1 MAATDTE
8 PRPGHTIRRVL
19 LGALTALLSV
29 NLWTG
34 SPLLAVWLG
43 SRVEKAIGSLSMAA
57 VGVVILALAVQSLV
71 LLRILA
77 ALNRS
82 YDELLGREATR
93 YQAPW
98 LKSLGAERKDTA
110 AAKHPLGTVE
120 KFVIASVVVAVC
132 GFEVWFFFFAGS
144 SLPNTA

>member
-1 MAATDTE
+1 VSDVDAPAP
-8 PRPGHTIRRVL
+8 PRHRLRRVL

-43 SRVEKAIGSLSMAA
+43 SRLERAIGSLSMAA
-57 VGVVILALAVQSLV
+57 VGVVILALAIQSII
-71 LLRILA
+71 LLRLLA

-82 YDELLGREATR
+82 YDALIGREPKR
-93 YQAPW
+93 WQSPW
-98 LKSLGAERKDTA
+98 LTSLGAERKDTA
-110 AAKHPLGTVE
+110 AAKQPLSAVE
-120 KFVIASVVVAVC
+120 KFVIASVVLAVC

-144 SLPNTA
+144 SLPRTA